1 MKRVTLRKQYINPEI
16 QVVEMNIHQPLL
28 NESLGLYDI
37 ETNTQLSR
45 EDIFEGLEGLEGFED
60 LQKML
65 F

>member
-1 MKRVTLRKQYINPEI
+1 
-16 QVVEMNIHQPLL
+16 MNIHQPLL

-45 EDIFEGLEGLEGFED
+45 EDIFEGLEGFED